1 MMIGVQAMKQAQR
14 RLQALEARHP
24 AGMSAEVLA
33 RLDEIVSYAEV
44 HGEPAAAA
52 LWPPATRIFELLAVA
67 RERRDRYERQRGSTA
82 QRA

>member
-1 MMIGVQAMKQAQR
+1 MKTLDR
-14 RLQALEARHP
+14 RLRALEVVEAERHP